1 MKFKIKALSLLFLVL
16 TLSYAPVIYA
26 EQTLDEL
33 QDEIEAIKAESE
45 KQLKEQE
52 KIKAE
57 KADTEVELSNLKE
70 DIDALNS
77 NIATQEAKVT
87 SKNAEIEAQQA
98 KIAEIQAQIPE
109 AKDETGEMLQV
120 MQKAENSNVLVEL
133 VLAPGEDENSNI
145 LRRMDSVNDLSEYA
159 GGVVVELID
168 IEKELKYE
176 ETVLEKQKAELDQTK
191 IELETEKKSLAA
203 KQEELKEVIQGQEN
217 SIGELDT
224 SVEQSA
230 EDQAMM
236 EDTLAYYESLGC
248 SGSDFVGSKCG
259 DLADDD
265 GDGIANGD
273 DSCPNEYGEDTD
285 GCPLPEVEV
294 DTGGNTDSGNT
305 GGGSTGGGNTG
316 GGNVIETASTFA
328 RPLSTGVVTCNYL
341 CYPNHYAVDMDYA
354 DYAPVLST
362 APGVVTTARGG
373 CDPFYS
379 GVNSCNGGY
388 GNYVMVTHYT
398 DQGVFFSLYGHLS
411 AISVSQGQSVSQGTQ
426 LGLLGDSGN
435 SNGSHLHFELY
446 KDANGN
452 GIPDDYKT
460 DPRNYVSFPAAWTF
474 W

>member
-1 MKFKIKALSLLFLVL
+1 MKFKIKTLSLLFLVL
-16 TLSYAPVIYA
+16 TLSYGPVLFA

-33 QDEIEAIKAESE
+33 EAEIESIKEESA
-45 KQLKEQE
+45 KQLAEQE
-52 KIKAE
+52 EIKAE
-57 KADTEVELSNLKE
+57 KASNETELADLKAEIDT
-70 DIDALNS
+70 INS
-77 NIATQEAKVT
+77 NIATQEAEVA
-87 SKNAEIEAQQA
+87 SKNAEIETQKA

-120 MQKAENSNVLVEL
+120 MQKAENGNILVEL
-133 VLAPGEDENSNI
+133 VLAPSEDGNSNI

-176 ETVLEKQKAELDQTK
+176 ETVLEKQKAELDQTQ
-191 IELETEKKSLAA
+191 IELETEKKSLDA
-203 KQEELKEVIQGQEN
+203 KKTELKEVIQGQEN

-224 SVEQSA
+224 SVEQAA

-294 DTGGNTDSGNT
+294 DTGGGSGGNS
-305 GGGSTGGGNTG
+305 GGNSGGGNSG

-341 CYPNHYAVDMDYA
+341 CYPNHYAVDMDYQ

-373 CDPFYS
+373 CDPFYD
-379 GVNSCNGGY
+379 GMNSCNGGY

-411 AISVSQGQSVSQGTQ
+411 SISVSQGQSVSQGTQ

-435 SNGSHLHFELY
+435 SDGSHLHFELY

-460 DPRNYVSFPAAWTF
+460 DPRNYVSFPPAWTF